1 MVGIVVAA
9 GSIGFSVVLC
19 RTLNRVVLG
28 ALLNTPNKR

>member
-1 MVGIVVAA
+1 MTGIIVAA
-9 GSIGFSVVLC
+9 SSIGLSVVLC